1 MRRRSHWLLV
11 ALILVAVAWI
21 VLARRREHARAPG
34 KTTISFY
41 GQDARDDNGRGF
53 SGVNLLA
60 FNSSSLKWNGKPVFP
75 VAVLQKDWPTYA
87 YKVLRI
93 AGAGTHAKK
102 IRPIYGVVLDVCASK
117 DAICRKN
124 SKKHGFLVD
133 VHRAGFGAIGERTG
147 LFDGE
152 FEVVGSLS
160 AADIPDRL
168 WHPDVVRGKDYMQCR
183 RSGGS
188 LGWVPLKNRRGM
200 CAASTYLT
208 F

>member
-1 MRRRSHWLLV
+1 MPPVNRELV
-11 ALILVAVAWI
+11 EAFAAKAAAVSAVVQEVPTMAAALQ
-21 VLARRREHARAPG
+21 
-34 KTTISFY
+34 Y
-41 GQDARDDNGRGF
+41 
-53 SGVNLLA
+53 
-60 FNSSSLKWNGKPVFP
+60 
-75 VAVLQKDWPTYA
+75 
-87 YKVLRI
+87 
-93 AGAGTHAKK
+93 
-102 IRPIYGVVLDVCASK
+102 VVDVCASK

-124 SKKHGFLVD
+124 SRKHGFLVD
-133 VHRAGFGAIGERTG
+133 VHRAGFGAIGQRTG

-188 LGWVPLKNRRGM
+188 LGWVPLRNRRGM
-200 CAASTYLT
+200 CAKSVYVT